1 MEDVG
6 STTLYGQVIIN
17 SNHTLIENFTL
28 VSFLLALRYI
38 NSFAVKPSP
47 TDQILDLW
55 EARHRE
61 PTAVTDLL
69 NVLRLMGRTD
79 AASLLEREL
88 GPWL

>member
-1 MEDVG
+1 MFG
-6 STTLYGQVIIN
+6 SHSGQKFYTRRFFSVIR
-17 SNHTLIENFTL
+17 
-28 VSFLLALRYI
+28 RYI